1 MIKVLLLLVM
11 VFPSFSWAKSEIC
24 ASLYK
29 QYNLGE
35 LAKNPKLNMSD
46 WTKSYFPNGVNYI
59 NPIDNYLEALI
70 NKPELYS
77 DEEFI
82 VEALSGLV
90 IYYDNENRKHEILLV
105 DILKKNEGAVFFRS
119 KITGSIPIVL
129 AIRMSRE
136 EVLSVVLKNISLSYD
151 KYEDLLFFALCE

>member
-1 MIKVLLLLVM
+1 M

-35 LAKNPKLNMSD
+35 LVKNPKLNMSD

-90 IYYDNENRKHEILLV
+90 IYYDNENPKHEILLV
-105 DILKKNEGAVFFRS
+105 DILKK
-119 KITGSIPIVL
+119 K
-129 AIRMSRE
+129 
-136 EVLSVVLKNISLSYD
+136 
-151 KYEDLLFFALCE
+151 